1 MTFIVV
7 GILMVVFAIGV
18 PIAFSMGFTTL
29 IASILSDIPL
39 SRLPQSMFSS
49 LDSFTL
55 MALPFFIMAGKIME
69 LGGISQRLIGFINS
83 FLGQMRGGLAIVS
96 IVACMLFGAI
106 SGSAIATVV
115 AIGSITIPAMIKA
128 GYDRNFAA
136 TLMAHGGI
144 TGGIIPPSL
153 GLLIYGVAAGTSVG
167 ALFIASIVPGI
178 LIGLSLAVVAYV
190 MCVKNGYGN
199 TAMIA
204 ETAATAE
211 KVNAKEILVAFKD
224 SILALLMPIIVLGGI
239 YGGYFTPT
247 EAAVIA
253 VVYGL
258 IIGKFVYK
266 EINFAI
272 LKEIL
277 QSTVVTTASIGLI
290 MATSAYFSIWLV
302 LERIPH
308 SLAEWFANVNLS
320 PIVTILLINLFL
332 LLLGTFMEAPA
343 ATIITVPILLPL
355 VTGMG
360 MDPIHFGII
369 MLVNLSIGG
378 LTPPVGLLLFV
389 VAKIGNTK
397 FERLL
402 KPGIPFFIILI
413 VDLILITFL
422 PQITVGI
429 SGKSL

>member
-18 PIAFSMGFTTL
+18 PIAFSMGFTTV

-136 TLMAHGGI
+136 TLMAHSGI

-178 LIGLSLAVVAYV
+178 LIGISLAVVAYA
-190 MCVKNGYGN
+190 MCVMNGYGN

-211 KVNAKEILVAFKD
+211 KVNPKEIFVAFKD

-258 IIGKFVYK
+258 IIGKFIYK
-266 EINFAI
+266 EINFAV

-308 SLAEWFANVNLS
+308 SLAEWFANANLS

-360 MDPIHFGII
+360 VDPIHFGII

-389 VAKIGNTK
+389 AAKIGNTK